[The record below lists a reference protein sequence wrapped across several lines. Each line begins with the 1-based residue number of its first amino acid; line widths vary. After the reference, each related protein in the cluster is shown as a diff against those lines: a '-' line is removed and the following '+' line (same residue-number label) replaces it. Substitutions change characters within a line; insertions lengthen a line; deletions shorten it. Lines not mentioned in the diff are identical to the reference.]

1 MVRRD
6 VWRKWGTGALLVL
19 GVVAIISG
27 LAFLYEAYFRHP
39 RLTYLPADDAW
50 KEHLTTLRDRLQAAE
65 AEPVPSSQ
73 SAQIWVDVGGAV
85 QKPGLYALPEKSR
98 LAAAIAVAGGWRED
112 ADAIYVQQNAN
123 LARVLSDQDKVYVPR
138 EGEALVAQNNE
149 SGEGV
154 GVGTGVVTAYDAD
167 ALSALSDEQ
176 IDAISGVGESRLQAI
191 RDNISIAKSWEELAK
206 LAKLP
211 SSVMEELMSLV
222 SESGY

>member
-39 RLTYLPADDAW
+39 RLTYLPADDDW
-50 KEHLTTLRDRLQAAE
+50 KEHLNTLRDRLLAAE
-65 AEPVPSSQ
+65 AEPVPSTQ

-85 QKPGLYALPEKSR
+85 QKPGLYVLPEKSR
-98 LAAAIAVAGGWRED
+98 LAAAIAIAGGWRED
-112 ADAIYVQQNAN
+112 ADPIYVQQQAN
-123 LARVLSDQDKVYVPR
+123 LARVLGDQDKVYVPR
-138 EGEALVAQNNE
+138 QGEVVVAQNNE
-149 SGEGV
+149 GGEGAGEV
-154 GVGTGVVTAYDAD
+154 DGVVAEYDAD

-191 RDNISIAKSWEELAK
+191 RENISEAKSWDELAR

-211 SSVMEELMSLV
+211 SSIVDELISLV
-222 SESGY
+222 SES